1 MPQQLSAAEKEQ
13 RFHLRL
19 MAALGVLLLLGVI
32 YMVYKALQRRAK
44 GAGSS
49 CYQWTVW
56 DVEKDSDGPP
66 AGFIGAKPGANTAP
80 VGAQLSDGSWQ
91 VGYSISDPSVNGYGM
106 FRSRDD
112 YPSTKDNLLY
122 GVSAT
127 GSCPTTFKTTTDPSK
142 ALKFHDNPVCWD
154 SSGRANSFTPYVSGA
169 CTQWEGSGPFELVQD
184 ASA

>member
-1 MPQQLSAAEKEQ
+1 MPQQLSAA
-13 RFHLRL
+13 
-19 MAALGVLLLLGVI
+19 LGIFLLLGFI
-32 YMVYKALQRRAK
+32 YMIYKAYKVLQRRAK

-56 DVEKDSDGPP
+56 DVEKDSDGSPP
-66 AGFIGAKPGANTAP
+66 TRFVGAKPGANTTP

-91 VGYSISDPSVNGYGM
+91 VGYAISDPSVNGYGM

-112 YPSTKDNLLY
+112 YPSAKDNLLY

-169 CTQWEGSGPFELVQD
+169 CTQWEGYGPFELVQD